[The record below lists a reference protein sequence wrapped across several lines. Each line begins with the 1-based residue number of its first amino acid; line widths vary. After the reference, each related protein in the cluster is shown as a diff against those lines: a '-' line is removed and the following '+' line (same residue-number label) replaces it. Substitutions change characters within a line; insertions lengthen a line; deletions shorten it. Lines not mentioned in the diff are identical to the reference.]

1 MINSNDM
8 NMRMV
13 GFIICILLVSAFRGR
28 TQNATFISQGKI
40 EYERR
45 DNLYDQFKD
54 VEWGDG
60 WTDVMKKAIPKFK
73 LTYYDLSFTGDVT
86 FFKPGRE
93 NVENDKLP
101 EWLGT
106 QPGEANIIY
115 SNVATKKITSQKN
128 VFGTLF
134 LVEDSTRKIKWKITD
149 ETRTI
154 AGFLCR
160 RANAMVMDSIYVVA
174 FYADEIITS
183 GGPESFS
190 GLPGMILGLALPH
203 QHITWFATKVEAV
216 PVSVASLPPPSKGK
230 KVNNA
235 TLKESLN
242 DRMKDWGKWGRR
254 NMLFTMI

>member
-1 MINSNDM
+1 
-8 NMRMV
+8 MRIV

-28 TQNATFISQGKI
+28 TQDATFISQGKI

-54 VEWGDG
+54 WGSNEGD
-60 WTDVMKKAIPKFK
+60 WTDLYKKAIPKFK

-93 NVENDKLP
+93 NAENDKLP
-101 EWLGT
+101 EWIGT
-106 QPGEANIIY
+106 QPSEGNIIY
-115 SNVATKKITSQKN
+115 TNVATKKIISQKN
-128 VFGTLF
+128 VYGTLF

-154 AGFLCR
+154 AGFVCR

-174 FYADEIITS
+174 FYTDEIITS

-203 QHITWFATKVEAV
+203 QHITWFATKIEAV
-216 PVSVASLPPPSKGK
+216 PVGAASLQPPSKGK

-242 DRMKDWGKWGRR
+242 DKMKDWGKGGRR
-254 NMLFTMI
+254 IMLFTMI